1 MAWIIEGV
9 GAVLAIAYL
18 LLALKQNK
26 LCWFAWIASS
36 ILYLYVMYQAGLYME
51 SLLQVFYLCMGFYG
65 LSQWSKTINNNQ
77 NTYVDL
83 WSIGNHIFAISL
95 VIVLSFLS
103 GTLLSNFSNAAL
115 PFIDAFTTWGAILAS
130 YMVAKKILENWIYW
144 FVIDFISVFIF
155 ASRGLYF
162 TSALFVTYLV
172 IIYFGYKSWSKI
184 RLNQNESIA
193 W

>member
-9 GAVLAIAYL
+9 GAALAIAYL

-193 W
+193 

>member
-1 MAWIIEGV
+1 MAWIIESI
-9 GAVLAIAYL
+9 GAALAIAYL
-18 LLALKQNK
+18 LLALKQNR

-115 PFIDAFTTWGAILAS
+115 PFIDAFTTWGAIVAS

-193 W
+193 

>member
-1 MAWIIEGV
+1 MAWVIEGI
-9 GAVLAIAYL
+9 GAALAVAYL

-65 LSQWSKTINNNQ
+65 LSQWTKTINNNQ

-103 GTLLSNFSNAAL
+103 GILLSNFSNAAL
-115 PFIDAFTTWGAILAS
+115 PFIDAFTTWGAIVAS

-193 W
+193 

>member
-9 GAVLAIAYL
+9 GAALAIAYL

-65 LSQWSKTINNNQ
+65 LSQWTKTINNNQ
-77 NTYVDL
+77 NTYVNL

-103 GTLLSNFSNAAL
+103 GILLSNFSNAAL
-115 PFIDAFTTWGAILAS
+115 PFIDAFTTWGAIVAS

-193 W
+193 

>member
-9 GAVLAIAYL
+9 GAALAIAYL

-77 NTYVDL
+77 NTYVDV
-83 WSIGNHIFAISL
+83 WGIGNHIFAIAL

-103 GTLLSNFSNAAL
+103 GILLSNFSNAAL
-115 PFIDAFTTWGAILAS
+115 PFIDAFTTWGAIVAS

-172 IIYFGYKSWSKI
+172 IIYFGYKSWNKI

-193 W
+193 

>member
-1 MAWIIEGV
+1 
-9 GAVLAIAYL
+9 
-18 LLALKQNK
+18 
-26 LCWFAWIASS
+26 
-36 ILYLYVMYQAGLYME
+36 MYQAGLYME

-83 WSIGNHIFAISL
+83 WSTGNHIFAISL
-95 VIVLSFLS
+95 VIVLSFFS
-103 GTLLSNFSNAAL
+103 GILLSNFSNAAL
-115 PFIDAFTTWGAILAS
+115 PFIDAFTTWGAIVAS

-193 W
+193 

>member
-1 MAWIIEGV
+1 MAWIIEGI
-9 GAVLAIAYL
+9 GAALAIAYL

-36 ILYLYVMYQAGLYME
+36 ILYLYVMHQAGLYME

-65 LSQWSKTINNNQ
+65 LSQWSKTINDNQ

-103 GTLLSNFSNAAL
+103 GILLSNFSNATL
-115 PFIDAFTTWGAILAS
+115 PFIDAFTTWGAIVAS

-193 W
+193 

>member
-9 GAVLAIAYL
+9 GAALAIAYL

-65 LSQWSKTINNNQ
+65 LGQWSKTINNNQ
-77 NTYVDL
+77 NIHVDL
-83 WSIGNHIFAISL
+83 WSIGNHISAISL
-95 VIVLSFLS
+95 IIVLSFLS
-103 GTLLSNFSNAAL
+103 GILLSNFSNAAL
-115 PFIDAFTTWGAILAS
+115 PFIDAFTTWGAIVAS

-193 W
+193 

>member
-1 MAWIIEGV
+1 MAWIIEGI
-9 GAVLAIAYL
+9 GAALAIAYL

-65 LSQWSKTINNNQ
+65 LSQWSKTINDNQ

-103 GTLLSNFSNAAL
+103 GILLSNFSNATL
-115 PFIDAFTTWGAILAS
+115 PFIDAFTTWGAIVAS

-193 W
+193 

>member
-1 MAWIIEGV
+1 MAWIIEGI
-9 GAVLAIAYL
+9 GAALAIAYL
-18 LLALKQNK
+18 LLALKQNR

-65 LSQWSKTINNNQ
+65 LSQWSKTINDNQ

-115 PFIDAFTTWGAILAS
+115 PFIDAFTTWGAIVAS

-193 W
+193 

>member
-1 MAWIIEGV
+1 MAWVIEGI
-9 GAVLAIAYL
+9 GAALAVAYL

-95 VIVLSFLS
+95 IIVLSFLS
-103 GTLLSNFSNAAL
+103 GILLSNFSNAAL
-115 PFIDAFTTWGAILAS
+115 PFIDAFTTWGAIVAS

-193 W
+193 

>member
-1 MAWIIEGV
+1 MAWVIEGI
-9 GAVLAIAYL
+9 GAALAVAYL

-26 LCWFAWIASS
+26 LCWFVWIASS

-65 LSQWSKTINNNQ
+65 LSQWTKTINNNQ

-83 WSIGNHIFAISL
+83 WSIGNHIFAVSL

-103 GTLLSNFSNAAL
+103 GILLSNFSNAAL
-115 PFIDAFTTWGAILAS
+115 PFIDAFTTWGAIVAS

-193 W
+193 

>member
-9 GAVLAIAYL
+9 GAALAIAYL

-115 PFIDAFTTWGAILAS
+115 PFIDAFTTWGAIMAS

-193 W
+193 

>member
-9 GAVLAIAYL
+9 GAALAIAYL

-65 LSQWSKTINNNQ
+65 LSQWTKTINNNQ

-95 VIVLSFLS
+95 VIILSFLS
-103 GTLLSNFSNAAL
+103 GILLSNFSNAAL
-115 PFIDAFTTWGAILAS
+115 PFIDAFTTWGAIVAS

-193 W
+193 

>member
-9 GAVLAIAYL
+9 GAALAIAYL

-83 WSIGNHIFAISL
+83 WSFGNHSFAISL

-193 W
+193 

>member
-1 MAWIIEGV
+1 MAWIIEGI
-9 GAVLAIAYL
+9 GAALAIAYL
-18 LLALKQNK
+18 LLALKQNR

-65 LSQWSKTINNNQ
+65 LSQWSKTINDNQ

-83 WSIGNHIFAISL
+83 WSTGNHIFAISL

-115 PFIDAFTTWGAILAS
+115 PFIDAFTTWGAIVAS

-193 W
+193 

>member
-1 MAWIIEGV
+1 MTWIIEGV
-9 GAVLAIAYL
+9 GAALAIAYL

-115 PFIDAFTTWGAILAS
+115 PFIDAFTTWGAIVAS

-144 FVIDFISVFIF
+144 FIIDFISVFIF

-193 W
+193 

>member
-9 GAVLAIAYL
+9 GAVLAITYL

-115 PFIDAFTTWGAILAS
+115 PFIDAFTTWGAIVAS

-193 W
+193 

>member
-9 GAVLAIAYL
+9 GAALAIAYL

-65 LSQWSKTINNNQ
+65 LSQWTKTINNNQ

-83 WSIGNHIFAISL
+83 WSIGNHIFAVSL

-103 GTLLSNFSNAAL
+103 GILLSNFSNAAL
-115 PFIDAFTTWGAILAS
+115 PFIDAFTTWGAIVAS

-193 W
+193 

>member
-9 GAVLAIAYL
+9 GAALAIAYL

-65 LSQWSKTINNNQ
+65 LSQWTKTINNNQ
-77 NTYVDL
+77 NTYVDI

-95 VIVLSFLS
+95 IIVLSFLS
-103 GTLLSNFSNAAL
+103 GILLSNFSNAAL
-115 PFIDAFTTWGAILAS
+115 PFIDAFTTWGAIVAS

-172 IIYFGYKSWSKI
+172 IIYFGYKSWSQI

-193 W
+193 

>member
-9 GAVLAIAYL
+9 GAALAIAYL

-115 PFIDAFTTWGAILAS
+115 PFIDAFTTWGAIVAS

-162 TSALFVTYLV
+162 TSALFVAYLV

-193 W
+193 

>member
-1 MAWIIEGV
+1 MAWIIEGI
-9 GAVLAIAYL
+9 GAALAIAYL

-77 NTYVDL
+77 NTYVDQ

-115 PFIDAFTTWGAILAS
+115 PFIDAFTTWGAIVAS

-144 FVIDFISVFIF
+144 FIIDFISVFIF

-193 W
+193 

>member
-9 GAVLAIAYL
+9 GAALAIAYL

-77 NTYVDL
+77 NIHVDL
-83 WSIGNHIFAISL
+83 WSIGNHISAISL
-95 VIVLSFLS
+95 IIVLSFLS
-103 GTLLSNFSNAAL
+103 GILLSNFSNAAL
-115 PFIDAFTTWGAILAS
+115 PFIDAFTTWGAIVAS

-193 W
+193 

>member
-65 LSQWSKTINNNQ
+65 LSQWTKTINNNQ

-103 GTLLSNFSNAAL
+103 GILLSNFSNAAL
-115 PFIDAFTTWGAILAS
+115 PFIDAFTTWGAIMAS

-193 W
+193 

>member
-9 GAVLAIAYL
+9 GAALAIAYL
-18 LLALKQNK
+18 LLAMKQNK

-193 W
+193 

>member
-1 MAWIIEGV
+1 MAWVIEGI
-9 GAVLAIAYL
+9 GAALAVAYL

-65 LSQWSKTINNNQ
+65 LSQWTKTINNNQ

-103 GTLLSNFSNAAL
+103 GILLSNFSNAAL
-115 PFIDAFTTWGAILAS
+115 PFIDAFTTWAAIVAS

-193 W
+193 

>member
-9 GAVLAIAYL
+9 GAALAIAYL

-36 ILYLYVMYQAGLYME
+36 ILYLYVMCQAGLYME

-77 NTYVDL
+77 NTYVDI
-83 WSIGNHIFAISL
+83 WSIGNHIFAIAL

-103 GTLLSNFSNAAL
+103 GILLSNFSNAAL
-115 PFIDAFTTWGAILAS
+115 PFIDAFTTWGAIVAS

-193 W
+193 

>member
-26 LCWFAWIASS
+26 LCWLAWIASS

-65 LSQWSKTINNNQ
+65 LSQWTKTINNNQ
-77 NTYVDL
+77 NAYVDL

-115 PFIDAFTTWGAILAS
+115 PFIDAFTTWGAIVAS

-193 W
+193 

>member
-9 GAVLAIAYL
+9 GAALAIAYL

-77 NTYVDL
+77 NIHVDL
-83 WSIGNHIFAISL
+83 WSIGNHISAISL
-95 VIVLSFLS
+95 IIVLSFLS
-103 GTLLSNFSNAAL
+103 GILLSNFSNAAL
-115 PFIDAFTTWGAILAS
+115 PFIDAFTTWGAIMAS

-193 W
+193 

>member
-1 MAWIIEGV
+1 MALIIEGI
-9 GAVLAIAYL
+9 GAALAIAYL

-115 PFIDAFTTWGAILAS
+115 PFIDAFTTWGAIVAS

-193 W
+193 

>member
-9 GAVLAIAYL
+9 GAALAIAYL

-65 LSQWSKTINNNQ
+65 LSQWTKTISNNQ
-77 NTYVDL
+77 NTYVDI

-95 VIVLSFLS
+95 IIVLSFLS
-103 GTLLSNFSNAAL
+103 GILLSNFSNAVL
-115 PFIDAFTTWGAILAS
+115 PFIDAFTTWGAIVAS

-193 W
+193 

>member
-1 MAWIIEGV
+1 MAWVIEGI
-9 GAVLAIAYL
+9 GAALAVAYL

-65 LSQWSKTINNNQ
+65 LSQWTKTINNNQ
-77 NTYVDL
+77 NTYVDI

-95 VIVLSFLS
+95 IIVLSFLS
-103 GTLLSNFSNAAL
+103 GILLSNFSNAAL
-115 PFIDAFTTWGAILAS
+115 PFIDAFTTWGAIVAS

>member
-65 LSQWSKTINNNQ
+65 LSQWTKTINNNQ

-103 GTLLSNFSNAAL
+103 GILLSNFSNAAL
-115 PFIDAFTTWGAILAS
+115 PFIDAFTTWGAIVAS

-193 W
+193 

>member
-115 PFIDAFTTWGAILAS
+115 PFIDAFTTWGAIMAS

-193 W
+193 

>member
-1 MAWIIEGV
+1 MAWVIEGI
-9 GAVLAIAYL
+9 GAALAVAYL

-65 LSQWSKTINNNQ
+65 LSQWTKTISNNQ
-77 NTYVDL
+77 NTYVDI

-95 VIVLSFLS
+95 VVVLSFLS
-103 GTLLSNFSNAAL
+103 GILLSNFSNAAL
-115 PFIDAFTTWGAILAS
+115 PFIDAFTTWGAIVAS

-193 W
+193 

>member
-1 MAWIIEGV
+1 MAWVIEGI
-9 GAVLAIAYL
+9 GAALAVAYL

-65 LSQWSKTINNNQ
+65 LSQWTKTINNNQ
-77 NTYVDL
+77 NTYVDI

-95 VIVLSFLS
+95 IIVLSFLS
-103 GTLLSNFSNAAL
+103 GILLSNFSNAAL
-115 PFIDAFTTWGAILAS
+115 PFIDAFTTWGAIVAS

-193 W
+193 

>member
-115 PFIDAFTTWGAILAS
+115 PFIDAFTTWGAIVAS

-193 W
+193 

>member
-1 MAWIIEGV
+1 MAWVIEGI
-9 GAVLAIAYL
+9 GAALAVAYL

-65 LSQWSKTINNNQ
+65 LSQWTKTISNNQ
-77 NTYVDL
+77 NTYVDI

-95 VIVLSFLS
+95 IIVLSFLS
-103 GTLLSNFSNAAL
+103 GILLSNFSNAAL
-115 PFIDAFTTWGAILAS
+115 PFIDAFTTWGAIVAS

-155 ASRGLYF
+155 ATRGLYF

-193 W
+193 

>member
-1 MAWIIEGV
+1 MAWIIEGI
-9 GAVLAIAYL
+9 GAALAIAYL

-65 LSQWSKTINNNQ
+65 LSQWSKTINDNQ

-103 GTLLSNFSNAAL
+103 GILLSNFSNAAL
-115 PFIDAFTTWGAILAS
+115 PFIDAFTTWGAIAAS

-193 W
+193 